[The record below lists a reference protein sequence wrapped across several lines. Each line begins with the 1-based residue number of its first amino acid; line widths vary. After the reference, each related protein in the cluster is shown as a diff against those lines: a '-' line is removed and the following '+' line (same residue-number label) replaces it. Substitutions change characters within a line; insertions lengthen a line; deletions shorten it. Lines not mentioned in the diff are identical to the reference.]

1 MRTTTM
7 MPTSCLYRPLHHFS
21 GRRRH
26 KEQPQKRELLCWF
39 SFTSRIVDRNRR
51 RKWNSKRRTSSASSS
66 SSSASVDDTREL
78 HVLTFDLDDTV
89 WPTLPVVTA
98 ANESY
103 IKWLQTRVQNFP
115 ETRVMNELMKGIR
128 EEREEMF
135 RMRGEEHVALSY
147 ASIRIAAAVKAMTT
161 LCDVCEHDA
170 IGMAARGYHLSW
182 IPTRNSTGGKLLFP
196 GVRECLETVRERY
209 PRCVIGSIT
218 NGLGSASES
227 GLREF
232 FDFEISADEL
242 IDKEGVNG
250 DVARKPSPW
259 PFRRAQTM
267 AQTFMLES
275 GNANRAS
282 DDDVI
287 SSLKIGDH
295 KLERAYWV
303 HVGDDVLNDCKA
315 AKVHLNCRTVLVRDV
330 NVVKYVSGG
339 GAPWAERPEAVEEAE
354 KNKALYVDEEIVSV
368 GDLPDILGKWFN

>member
-1 MRTTTM
+1 M
-7 MPTSCLYRPLHHFS
+7 MVVHFS
-21 GRRRH
+21 
-26 KEQPQKRELLCWF
+26 
-39 SFTSRIVDRNRR
+39 
-51 RKWNSKRRTSSASSS
+51 
-66 SSSASVDDTREL
+66 
-78 HVLTFDLDDTV
+78 
-89 WPTLPVVTA
+89 
-98 ANESY
+98 
-103 IKWLQTRVQNFP
+103 QTQ
-115 ETRVMNELMKGIR
+115 
-128 EEREEMF
+128 
-135 RMRGEEHVALSY
+135 ALSY

-182 IPTRNSTGGKLLFP
+182 IPTRNNTGGKLLFP

-267 AQTFMLES
+267 VQTFMLES

-315 AKVHLNCRTVLVRDV
+315 AKDHLNCRTVLVRDV

>member
-1 MRTTTM
+1 
-7 MPTSCLYRPLHHFS
+7 
-21 GRRRH
+21 
-26 KEQPQKRELLCWF
+26 
-39 SFTSRIVDRNRR
+39 
-51 RKWNSKRRTSSASSS
+51 
-66 SSSASVDDTREL
+66 
-78 HVLTFDLDDTV
+78 
-89 WPTLPVVTA
+89 
-98 ANESY
+98 
-103 IKWLQTRVQNFP
+103 
-115 ETRVMNELMKGIR
+115 
-128 EEREEMF
+128 
-135 RMRGEEHVALSY
+135 
-147 ASIRIAAAVKAMTT
+147 MTT

-282 DDDVI
+282 DDGVI
-287 SSLKIGDH
+287 SLLKIGDH
-295 KLERAYWV
+295 
-303 HVGDDVLNDCKA
+303 N
-315 AKVHLNCRTVLVRDV
+315 
-330 NVVKYVSGG
+330 
-339 GAPWAERPEAVEEAE
+339 
-354 KNKALYVDEEIVSV
+354 
-368 GDLPDILGKWFN
+368 

>member
-1 MRTTTM
+1 M
-7 MPTSCLYRPLHHFS
+7 MVVHFS
-21 GRRRH
+21 
-26 KEQPQKRELLCWF
+26 Q
-39 SFTSRIVDRNRR
+39 
-51 RKWNSKRRTSSASSS
+51 
-66 SSSASVDDTREL
+66 
-78 HVLTFDLDDTV
+78 
-89 WPTLPVVTA
+89 
-98 ANESY
+98 
-103 IKWLQTRVQNFP
+103 
-115 ETRVMNELMKGIR
+115 
-128 EEREEMF
+128 
-135 RMRGEEHVALSY
+135 ALSY

-232 FDFEISADEL
+232 FYFEISADEL

-282 DDDVI
+282 DDVI

-315 AKVHLNCRTVLVRDV
+315 AKDHLNCRTVLVRDV

-339 GAPWAERPEAVEEAE
+339 GAPWAERPEVVEEAE